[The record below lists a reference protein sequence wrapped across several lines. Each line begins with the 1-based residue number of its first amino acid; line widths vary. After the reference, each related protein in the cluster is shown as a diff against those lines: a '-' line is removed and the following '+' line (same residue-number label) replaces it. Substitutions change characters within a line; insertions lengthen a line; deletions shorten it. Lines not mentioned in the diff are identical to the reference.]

1 MNIKKKDGIYI
12 LALIF
17 EMVLIVVA
25 GIILNI
31 TDQLEAMKVIGWM
44 AAFFGIYTSV
54 IVFRIR
60 REFNVFFIFIVLC
73 YLFSFGQC
81 ILVILGGKP
90 FEGVFGVSRGFFSA
104 KELLKAAIFV
114 LLAID
119 ITSIGYCLNKN
130 TAIPRTKEKP
140 VFVYSDALN
149 RVGWIL
155 LIITIVPTLYL
166 LFKDISTMSTLGY
179 GNTLVNA
186 SGIDKVFSICA
197 GLFQSSLLILYCL
210 EEKHRK
216 ILLSVIGIYCA
227 LQLFGGSRIAVF
239 RYVIVFFVLSHLLR
253 KEITR
258 GKWILIAVL
267 GAVLVVIFSLVSSV
281 RTVVFMSDNLGEL
294 IKESFMNLADDN
306 FIFTSL
312 REMGNTQCLNTL
324 VINQCPDKIGF
335 NFGLSYLRSF
345 YGVFPNF
352 LGLAYNSVDTVFSEL
367 YTVTNAGMG
376 SSYIAEAYWN
386 FGYFAFIF
394 YVFYGWLWGKL
405 TEKFKSFC
413 SYGGNARDLF
423 FTVFLM
429 WYMIFTVR
437 SDFMEFGRSLVYY
450 AIVPIILS
458 CVKLGDKNLL

>member
-166 LFKDISTMSTLGY
+166 LFKDISTMSTLEY

-186 SGIDKVFSICA
+186 S
-197 GLFQSSLLILYCL
+197 
-210 EEKHRK
+210 
-216 ILLSVIGIYCA
+216 
-227 LQLFGGSRIAVF
+227 
-239 RYVIVFFVLSHLLR
+239 
-253 KEITR
+253 
-258 GKWILIAVL
+258 
-267 GAVLVVIFSLVSSV
+267 
-281 RTVVFMSDNLGEL
+281 
-294 IKESFMNLADDN
+294 
-306 FIFTSL
+306 
-312 REMGNTQCLNTL
+312 
-324 VINQCPDKIGF
+324 
-335 NFGLSYLRSF
+335 
-345 YGVFPNF
+345 
-352 LGLAYNSVDTVFSEL
+352 
-367 YTVTNAGMG
+367 
-376 SSYIAEAYWN
+376 
-386 FGYFAFIF
+386 
-394 YVFYGWLWGKL
+394 
-405 TEKFKSFC
+405 
-413 SYGGNARDLF
+413 
-423 FTVFLM
+423 
-429 WYMIFTVR
+429 
-437 SDFMEFGRSLVYY
+437 
-450 AIVPIILS
+450 
-458 CVKLGDKNLL
+458 